1 MKKTHKAKALAIS
14 CIDFRFVTKIRD
26 FLMDQGLNNNYDLI
40 TVPGASLSLPN
51 ITQSILTS
59 IRLHE
64 PDKIYIFDHEDC
76 GAYKEDNSK
85 KVHSRNLL
93 KAKEI
98 LLNDYSKIQVNTYFV
113 DQEKVEEIA

>member
-1 MKKTHKAKALAIS
+1 MKNTHKAKALAIS
-14 CIDFRFVTKIRD
+14 CIDFRFVTKVRD
-26 FLMDQGLNNNYDLI
+26 FLINQGLNNNYDLI
-40 TVPGASLSLPN
+40 AVPGASLSLPD

-59 IRLHE
+59 VNLHN

-85 KVHSRNLL
+85 KAHSINLL

-98 LLNDYSKIQVNTYFV
+98 IHNDYAKIPVNTYFV
-113 DQEKVEEIA
+113 DKEKVEEIS